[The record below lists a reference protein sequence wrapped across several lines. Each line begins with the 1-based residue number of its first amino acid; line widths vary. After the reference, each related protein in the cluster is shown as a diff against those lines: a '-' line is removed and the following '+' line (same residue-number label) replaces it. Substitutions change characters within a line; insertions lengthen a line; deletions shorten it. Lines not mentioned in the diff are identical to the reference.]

1 VSNPLAPI
9 IIEQIMRE
17 HMDRADNYRRATS
30 VRALRERP
38 TRTAPRVRHALGALV
53 GRPAA

>member
-1 VSNPLAPI
+1 MTNPLAPI
-9 IIEQIMRE
+9 IVEQIMRE
-17 HMDRADNYRRATS
+17 HMERANSYRRATP
-30 VRALRERP
+30 VRAQRERP

>member
-1 VSNPLAPI
+1 M
-9 IIEQIMRE
+9 E
-17 HMDRADNYRRATS
+17 RANNYRRATS
-30 VRALRERP
+30 VRALRDRP

>member
-1 VSNPLAPI
+1 MSNPLAPI
-9 IIEQIMRE
+9 IVDQIMRE
-17 HMDRADNYRRATS
+17 HMERASTYRRATS

-38 TRTAPRVRHALGALV
+38 TRTAPRVRQAFGALV